1 MIKVGIGHD
10 VHAFSRDRKLVIG
23 GVDIPFEMGLS
34 GHSDADVLTHAICDA
49 LLGALGEGDIGL
61 KFPDNDPKYK
71 NIRSLELLKN
81 VCGEVER
88 MNYRIYNVDSIVVA
102 QAPKIQPFVPEMKKT
117 LAGCLGIGEN
127 FINIKAT
134 TTEGLGFAGRKEGIS
149 AFAVA
154 LIMEKDFS
162 GR

>member
-81 VCGEVER
+81 VCGEVDR
-88 MNYRIYNVDSIVVA
+88 RNYRIHNADSIVVA
-102 QAPKIQPFVPEMKKT
+102 QAPKIQPFVPGMKKT
-117 LAGCLGIGEN
+117 LADCLGIGEN

-149 AFAVA
+149 AFAVV
-154 LIMEKDFS
+154 LIMEKDFA

>member
-61 KFPDNDPKYK
+61 KFPDTDPKYK
-71 NIRSLELLKN
+71 NIRSLELLES
-81 VCGEVER
+81 VCREVDR
-88 MNYRIYNVDSIVVA
+88 KSYKIYNVDSIVVA
-102 QAPKIQPFVPEMKKT
+102 QAPKIQPFVPDMKKT
-117 LAGCLGIGEN
+117 LAACLGIGES

-154 LIMEKDFS
+154 LIMEKGFA